1 MDGNEGT
8 FIMTTFERIEELQ
21 RRQLTYLDEGDEQEA
36 YLIGLD
42 LQALYEEQA
51 REAGIN

>member
-1 MDGNEGT
+1 MART
-8 FIMTTFERIEELQ
+8 ITERIEDLQ

-42 LQALYEEQA
+42 LQDLYEEQA
-51 REAGIN
+51 REAGIDY